1 MNEIKIG
8 IATQNDIP
16 AIADIEK
23 ACFSTPWSENAILES
38 MNATTTFYAAYQN
51 DVVAG
56 YMGVSKIAGEG
67 YVTNVAVLPPYRRN
81 GIGKALLEYVIADCK
96 DTLEFISLEVRVSNA
111 PAIALYERAGFKEVG
126 LRKRFYTHPD
136 EDALIMTKTFL

>member
-1 MNEIKIG
+1 MNEIKFD

-16 AIADIEK
+16 AIANIEK
-23 ACFSTPWSENAILES
+23 VCFSLPWSESAILES
-38 MNATTTFYAAYQN
+38 MNATTTFYVGYQN
-51 DVVAG
+51 DVVVT

-67 YVTNVAVLPPYRRN
+67 YVTNIAVLPEYRRK

-96 DTLEFISLEVRVSNA
+96 DELEFISLEVRVSNT
-111 PAIALYERAGFKEVG
+111 PAITLYENAGFKQVG